1 MFTSNKFLIKAV
13 LLLFNISFLTTGYGQ
28 STATL
33 IPKKGLHITTC
44 GLPWLTG
51 SEISF
56 FTPDKRHH
64 HYYFTWW
71 EQDAHVS
78 RPGHERLF
86 IGSINTAVNGVYLM
100 EQEGNKIRT
109 FFDCI
114 WNLKEPGA
122 ADVIYAKIWLPYL
135 SDAIFSSPTH
145 KNISDWSSFYE
156 NRLQISTSFGTFQF
170 YSSTPFKIRTDAN
183 LQPGEKDYTRRAQ
196 YLILYEDNIPVTDSP
211 MLSRAFFI
219 EEFPK
224 TNTAITEDETNI
236 VKSEKISQAWQ
247 PHGRS
252 TMLLPQPKSINYQK
266 GNYIIPENKKETADP
281 VVAVFREMLKQQWL
295 LNEKYFPV
303 IRVKDNKTLPA
314 EGYLLSVNENGISI
328 QHHTSAGFQH
338 ALHTLVQLV
347 KNENGQLIIPAVKI
361 NDWPSV
367 AWRGIHMFTGP
378 TSWPLH
384 KRMYDRILFPLKMN
398 KVVLLCEQAKWKSRP
413 ELHNSISVPLED
425 LKKEFEYLRKNFN
438 EPIPLIQSLGHMEWF
453 FKPKENRWMAINPEY
468 PYTINPNLPQA
479 KYAVKQLWDET
490 FELLQPKTMHIGFDE
505 IGMIGFNQPREKEV
519 EYFKTQI
526 DYLHNYAKTKN
537 AKLMLWGD
545 MGLGPGEGP
554 DALNGITKERAAT
567 IRSFIPEGSYVADW
581 HYLDNPNTEVYK
593 PNLKIWKQNKNIP
606 LASPWL
612 WPNNVHGFV
621 KAAIDEKAGV
631 LQTTWADFES
641 SEKNMLLNIEQF
653 GAYILAMDYA
663 WSGRK
668 ELPEQLPYNAVEEWV
683 SRFYSQP
690 KPIQARAGYKV
701 LFSIQLKD
709 ITAVNTIS
717 LPDSITL
724 NTANIMMEGFSLK
737 ATTASIL
744 PEGVPV
750 AEIQFL
756 KGNKIIFVKKLCY
769 GVELRSALDKRMIYA
784 HTKGADK
791 KQLFVFFEKR
801 SYIDKI
807 NVLNL
812 HPASGVKIDELIII
826 K

>member
-1 MFTSNKFLIKAV
+1 
-13 LLLFNISFLTTGYGQ
+13 
-28 STATL
+28 
-33 IPKKGLHITTC
+33 
-44 GLPWLTG
+44 
-51 SEISF
+51 
-56 FTPDKRHH
+56 
-64 HYYFTWW
+64 
-71 EQDAHVS
+71 
-78 RPGHERLF
+78 
-86 IGSINTAVNGVYLM
+86 M

-196 YLILYEDNIPVTDSP
+196 HLILYEDNIPVTDSP

-266 GNYIIPENKKETADP
+266 GNYIIPENKKETTDP

-398 KVVLLCEQAKWKSRP
+398 KVVLQCEQAKWKSRP

-453 FKPKENRWMAINPEY
+453 LNQK
-468 PYTINPNLPQA
+468 
-479 KYAVKQLWDET
+479 
-490 FELLQPKTMHIGFDE
+490 KTG
-505 IGMIGFNQPREKEV
+505 G
-519 EYFKTQI
+519 
-526 DYLHNYAKTKN
+526 
-537 AKLMLWGD
+537 
-545 MGLGPGEGP
+545 
-554 DALNGITKERAAT
+554 
-567 IRSFIPEGSYVADW
+567 
-581 HYLDNPNTEVYK
+581 
-593 PNLKIWKQNKNIP
+593 
-606 LASPWL
+606 
-612 WPNNVHGFV
+612 
-621 KAAIDEKAGV
+621 
-631 LQTTWADFES
+631 
-641 SEKNMLLNIEQF
+641 
-653 GAYILAMDYA
+653 
-663 WSGRK
+663 
-668 ELPEQLPYNAVEEWV
+668 
-683 SRFYSQP
+683 
-690 KPIQARAGYKV
+690 
-701 LFSIQLKD
+701 
-709 ITAVNTIS
+709 
-717 LPDSITL
+717 
-724 NTANIMMEGFSLK
+724 
-737 ATTASIL
+737 
-744 PEGVPV
+744 
-750 AEIQFL
+750 
-756 KGNKIIFVKKLCY
+756 
-769 GVELRSALDKRMIYA
+769 
-784 HTKGADK
+784 
-791 KQLFVFFEKR
+791 
-801 SYIDKI
+801 
-807 NVLNL
+807 
-812 HPASGVKIDELIII
+812 
-826 K
+826 